1 MIPPLPKTR
10 YHIGVV
16 VYVQYGGSSGNEMV
30 IYSISC
36 PIQSVVA
43 NLDFMHSLDIK
54 IILSALYSGTRLS
67 RAKAEMSSSHM
78 MLNLWQVAA
87 T

>member
-54 IILSALYSGTRLS
+54 IILSALYSSTYIFPVRGCQGRKQRCRL
-67 RAKAEMSSSHM
+67 RI
-78 MLNLWQVAA
+78 
-87 T
+87 